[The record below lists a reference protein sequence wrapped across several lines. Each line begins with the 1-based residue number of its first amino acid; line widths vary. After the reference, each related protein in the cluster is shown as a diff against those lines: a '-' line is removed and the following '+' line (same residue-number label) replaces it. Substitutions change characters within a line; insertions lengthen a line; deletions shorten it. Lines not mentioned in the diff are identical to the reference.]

1 MYYCSSRVSPAYLA
15 CSIVKFPDSCFHC
28 QSYSFYGGQVPAR
41 RNYHHLVLIFLL
53 RLGVISYMNAFPVRT
68 RFLGVNACVRN
79 AWATWYAAY
88 LAANIDAPNKA
99 NINVP
104 NLYDNWI
111 NHVIGNMGN
120 YVRGQ
125 VQRYIALVT
134 DNTLADL
141 TLSSILDE
149 KALSVNL
156 NGNPINNNDQ
166 VAEAKDVSITR
177 SDLTGQIFSVIGDIN
192 VSRVFP

>member
-1 MYYCSSRVSPAYLA
+1 M
-15 CSIVKFPDSCFHC
+15 
-28 QSYSFYGGQVPAR
+28 
-41 RNYHHLVLIFLL
+41 
-53 RLGVISYMNAFPVRT
+53 
-68 RFLGVNACVRN
+68 
-79 AWATWYAAY
+79 
-88 LAANIDAPNKA
+88 
-99 NINVP
+99 
-104 NLYDNWI
+104 
-111 NHVIGNMGN
+111 
-120 YVRGQ
+120 RGQ